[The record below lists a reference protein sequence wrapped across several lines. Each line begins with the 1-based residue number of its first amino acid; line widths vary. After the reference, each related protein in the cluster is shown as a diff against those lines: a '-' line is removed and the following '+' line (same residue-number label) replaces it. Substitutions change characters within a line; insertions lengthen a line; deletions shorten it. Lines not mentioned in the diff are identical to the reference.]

1 MPAFDAPVNRAAL
14 LHLWGQ
20 PMHCIG
26 MVRGER
32 PPGTNIENG
41 PLDHMLVRCYFR
53 KHCRVSTRGLQIP
66 ADMCIPIYKFYGRFA
81 AIK

>member
-41 PLDHMLVRCYFR
+41 PLDHMLHV
-53 KHCRVSTRGLQIP
+53 VSIRTLLLP
-66 ADMCIPIYKFYGRFA
+66 
-81 AIK
+81 